1 MSLYAELRRRKVF
14 KVGAAY
20 LVVAWLLIQVVATLA
35 PQLQLPDWAPRLV
48 TLLLMVGFPV
58 ALLLAWM
65 LDVTPDGVKV
75 EVARAGNGR
84 MYAIAAAL
92 VAAALGW
99 YFFVPAREP
108 VDGMGTASRSA
119 AGQAAG
125 AGTTRPEDDTGPA
138 SFAAV
143 APPQRS
149 IAVLAFAN
157 LSEDKSNEHLADGL
171 SEEILNALAQVRGLK
186 VAGRTS
192 SFHYKGR
199 NEDLRTIGK
208 ALGVAH
214 VLEGSVRRQ
223 GDRVRITAQ
232 LVQAE
237 DGFHLWSDTYDGNL
251 DDVFALQERVARA
264 VSDALQVTLSDS
276 QAAQLVDAGTAN
288 AQAYALYLAAAA
300 AYRRRDAALYAEAI
314 SQLEQA
320 LVLDPDYARAEARAA
335 MLQALMAAWEPTDG
349 PAFGAARVHA
359 ERALALDPRLAEPHA
374 ALGLLATRAHRWIEA
389 RASFERA
396 LALAPQDA
404 EIVFSHGR
412 HLMQSGY
419 LAAGLARVERALL
432 IDPAHP
438 NALWRRALA
447 SIDAGDIAAAELAI
461 ERTGELD
468 FAWLDRGPLELARA
482 RGDWPQARRFS
493 QALNAGASP
502 NPHYGSACLRDP
514 QPELDAIDAAMYGG
528 SPEERARARALIERC
543 LASRPPVIPERM
555 QIALLRMGEP
565 ELALAAIAAGPSS
578 GQAGI
583 LVALWG
589 PPGDAAR
596 RSPQFAAFARDY
608 GYAALWDEHGP
619 PDGCRRLAPAEYR
632 CD

>member
-1 MSLYAELRRRKVF
+1 M
-14 KVGAAY
+14 
-20 LVVAWLLIQVVATLA
+20 ATLA

-99 YFFVPAREP
+99 YFFVPARQE
-108 VDGMGTASRSA
+108 MGSESFSGARATASRTDAQQENDSD
-119 AGQAAG
+119 
-125 AGTTRPEDDTGPA
+125 PI
-138 SFAAV
+138 SSSAV

-276 QAAQLVDAGTAN
+276 QATQLVDAGTAN

-314 SQLEQA
+314 AQLEQA
-320 LVLDPDYARAEARAA
+320 VALDPDYARAEARAA
-335 MLQALMAAWEPTDG
+335 MLQALVAAWEPTDG

-374 ALGLLATRAHRWIEA
+374 ALGLLATRAHR
-389 RASFERA
+389 
-396 LALAPQDA
+396 
-404 EIVFSHGR
+404 
-412 HLMQSGY
+412 
-419 LAAGLARVERALL
+419 
-432 IDPAHP
+432 
-438 NALWRRALA
+438 
-447 SIDAGDIAAAELAI
+447 
-461 ERTGELD
+461 
-468 FAWLDRGPLELARA
+468 
-482 RGDWPQARRFS
+482 
-493 QALNAGASP
+493 
-502 NPHYGSACLRDP
+502 
-514 QPELDAIDAAMYGG
+514 
-528 SPEERARARALIERC
+528 
-543 LASRPPVIPERM
+543 
-555 QIALLRMGEP
+555 
-565 ELALAAIAAGPSS
+565 
-578 GQAGI
+578 
-583 LVALWG
+583 
-589 PPGDAAR
+589 
-596 RSPQFAAFARDY
+596 
-608 GYAALWDEHGP
+608 
-619 PDGCRRLAPAEYR
+619 
-632 CD
+632 